1 MKRILLI
8 LTLIVAA
15 GAVAFARE
23 SDVIVLAEN
32 QALPEPT
39 AKKAVVIDFNA
50 TWCGP
55 CRRFAPIFEAAAKE
69 YAKKA
74 VFVSVDVDRH
84 PGLAQIYGVRG
95 IPYMVVL
102 RKNQAPVTQTG
113 LMPEADFDAFLRPLL
128 K

>member
-1 MKRILLI
+1 MKRILFI
-8 LTLIVAA
+8 LALIVAA
-15 GAVAFARE
+15 GAVAYAQK

-55 CRRFAPIFEAAAKE
+55 CRRFAPIFEVAAKK
-69 YAKKA
+69 YSKKA
-74 VFVSVDVDRH
+74 IFVSVDVDKH
-84 PGLAQIYGVRG
+84 PGLARIYGVRG
-95 IPYMVVL
+95 IPYMMVL

-113 LMPEADFDAFLRPLL
+113 LMPEAEFDAFLRPLL
-128 K
+128 P